1 MNIREWWSSLDSIR
15 QSGLI
20 ATGICLA
27 LLGLV
32 GVNARGSTSTG
43 MKSSMGQRPVHK
55 TPSVHAPLAG
65 MRVPIAIPVDN
76 LPLANVD
83 PTVVVYVTGAV
94 KHPGIVTL
102 PDGARMNDVIT
113 AAGGFR
119 VDASKDS
126 INLALHAEDA
136 TQVHV
141 PSLRNDEDFE
151 SQSSVAVERRPSSVR
166 QKVKRGIAQM
176 QRAGQKSPRPSPIRA
191 ESKAKWTVVGDGV
204 IVLSK
209 ATLSDL
215 CHLPGVGK
223 STAQRIL
230 DKRKE
235 VGGFKTLESLG
246 DVKGIGDKVLAKII
260 PFCRL

>member
-1 MNIREWWSSLDSIR
+1 MNIRQWWSSLDSIR
-15 QSGLI
+15 QSGVI
-20 ATGICLA
+20 ATGVCLA

-32 GVNARGSTSTG
+32 GMNARGSTSSG
-43 MKSSMGQRPVHK
+43 MKSSMGPRPLHK
-55 TPSVHAPLAG
+55 TSSVHAPLAG
-65 MRVPIAIPVDN
+65 MQVPIAIPVDT
-76 LPLANVD
+76 LPLAHVD
-83 PTVVVYVTGAV
+83 PKVVVYVTGAV
-94 KHPGIVTL
+94 KNPGIVTL
-102 PDGARMNDVIT
+102 PDGARMHDVIT
-113 AAGGFR
+113 AVGGFR

-136 TQVHV
+136 TQIHV
-141 PSLRNDEDFE
+141 PSLRNNEAIE
-151 SQSSVAVERRPSSVR
+151 SQSSVPEERRMPSLR
-166 QKVKRGIAQM
+166 QKVKRGMGFM
-176 QRAGQKSPRPSPIRA
+176 QSTGVKSTRPSLLRG
-191 ESKAKWTVVGDGV
+191 ETKAKWRVPGDGV

-235 VGGFKTLESLG
+235 VGGFKTLESLA